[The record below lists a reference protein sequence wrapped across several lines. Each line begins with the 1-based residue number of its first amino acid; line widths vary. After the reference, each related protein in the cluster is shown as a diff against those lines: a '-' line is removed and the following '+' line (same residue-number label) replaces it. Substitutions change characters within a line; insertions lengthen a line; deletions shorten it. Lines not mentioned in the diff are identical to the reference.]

1 MPSKGQKAAAAAK
14 GGGSAAGGG
23 SKPASPTRAK
33 MPKKQ
38 ADMLD
43 WAQKKLDKPRDDVN
57 HHIGVPYDHWDYSN
71 DAAGRQAEADARK
84 IGTYKCLVVE
94 FELMHKFPAV
104 GYEDGGA

>member
-43 WAQKKLDKPRDDVN
+43 WAQKKLDKPRDDIN

-71 DAAGRQAEADARK
+71 DAASDSSGDSDSDSDDDDE
-84 IGTYKCLVVE
+84 GS
-94 FELMHKFPAV
+94 
-104 GYEDGGA
+104 GATAAS